1 MELKHTWGNVHP
13 QVLFLLSVLN
23 EVVSCCEVEQ
33 VKMQI
38 LTDNGHQLHRR
49 VPQTFSLT
57 IVYSFKLKTTD
68 LPQRTSKNLLKHPL
82 W

>member
-1 MELKHTWGNVHP
+1 MGQVIIMKMELKHTWGNVHP

-49 VPQTFSLT
+49 VPQTFSL
-57 IVYSFKLKTTD
+57 Y
-68 LPQRTSKNLLKHPL
+68 RLLFQAQNNRFAPADK
-82 W
+82 